1 MSKELRPYQVAAIEA
16 SKEALNRGITRQI
29 ISMATGLGKTV
40 TCVNICKEYKRV
52 LWITHTEELTD
63 QSALV
68 FIREYFDESF
78 AKHVEKIGYVNYVR
92 GGGLFALNDF
102 RMGLIKADVF
112 SPEGNLIIAS
122 APTLHR
128 RLHLLPPDTFDLII
142 VDECHL
148 AAANTW
154 VKSLNHF
161 SPKLLCGVSATP
173 TRLDN
178 LQLGDVFD
186 EIVYEYGIKEGVDNG
201 YLCELDAIRV
211 KTTISLDGVR
221 TTGGELNQKDLAEEI
236 NTPQRN
242 QLVVSSYLKYASGR
256 QGIFFCVD
264 IDHAIK
270 LADMFNEMGVKCAAI
285 SSDEELTPDR
295 SNNISRYKRGEITVL
310 TNVMVLT
317 TGFDAPD
324 TGVIGH
330 ASPTK
335 SLTKYLQCTGR
346 GTRLKS
352 KEFVDKFGQNCIIL
366 DFMDSTNR
374 HNLVNSWNLDKDK
387 HPEERVFITKE
398 KKEKLLASRKAKL
411 EHERK
416 EDEKVSLLRIPK
428 FKISNSIKMTEEATS
443 AQLKWVYDLG
453 YPQDVHYTK
462 KMCSEIISQQPA
474 TAKQIALLKHHN
486 YDVTNKV
493 ITIGDVNAAMW
504 EVKQKLNKTK

>member
-1 MSKELRPYQVAAIEA
+1 
-16 SKEALNRGITRQI
+16 
-29 ISMATGLGKTV
+29 
-40 TCVNICKEYKRV
+40 
-52 LWITHTEELTD
+52 
-63 QSALV
+63 
-68 FIREYFDESF
+68 
-78 AKHVEKIGYVNYVR
+78 
-92 GGGLFALNDF
+92 
-102 RMGLIKADVF
+102 
-112 SPEGNLIIAS
+112 
-122 APTLHR
+122 
-128 RLHLLPPDTFDLII
+128 
-142 VDECHL
+142 
-148 AAANTW
+148 
-154 VKSLNHF
+154 
-161 SPKLLCGVSATP
+161 
-173 TRLDN
+173 
-178 LQLGDVFD
+178 VFD
-186 EIVYEYGIKEGVDNG
+186 EIVYEYGIKEGVDNR

-504 EVKQKLNKTK
+504 EVKQKLNKK